1 MAKRHLQSKVG
12 VFQNQG
18 HPGFPVLV
26 DMPTRRSMQGRRKG
40 LSITSTTSRAN
51 SRTTPLYYH
60 TSSIQDL
67 QPFPFISERNLSMKY
82 WLSVITW
89 ILLPL
94 LAYSTQRRQIMRRD
108 EEVNGNGLVLYSIQ
122 TSAKGL
128 ESVRAAVETWA
139 ADLRP
144 GQLQVIGMDRPEEP
158 GFDDGI
164 TWLKSSCED
173 SHEGGACKDFTALT
187 AAFDKGADW
196 VILLGSDNYAVA
208 RNIEA
213 VLAERNSATPE
224 VLGIKGCGEC
234 KAGGL
239 CGGGGQIF
247 SRAALQ
253 RMLSNGR
260 ESYMNESLAEAVS
273 DGMWGDVSNCRVA
286 FSHGVPVLDLP
297 GLHGW
302 HLEEAKLR
310 EAVRATNPLPL
321 TFHYLK
327 VDEIRKLHALMA
339 EPGERHLITATDST
353 KDTLVKW
360 YQQRKEYVLVE
371 SSRRQILLA
380 QAGKVSSLL
389 VNLAISALSGSQ
401 HHGFE
406 VAVDFHPVG
415 PGGISRTRRL
425 RCWNLRRPGGDGS

>member
-40 LSITSTTSRAN
+40 LSITSTTSQVAKHQFCLLGFPPSTTSPFADSAYSD

-122 TSAKGL
+122 TSARGL

-380 QAGKVSSLL
+380 QAGKVSSR
-389 VNLAISALSGSQ
+389 G
-401 HHGFE
+401 HGL
-406 VAVDFHPVG
+406 
-415 PGGISRTRRL
+415 RT
-425 RCWNLRRPGGDGS
+425 G